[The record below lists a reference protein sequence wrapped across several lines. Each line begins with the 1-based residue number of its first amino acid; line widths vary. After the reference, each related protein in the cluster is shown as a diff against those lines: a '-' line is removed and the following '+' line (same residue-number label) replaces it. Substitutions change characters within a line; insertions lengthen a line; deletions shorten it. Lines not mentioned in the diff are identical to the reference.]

1 MFSEEIKN
9 CEGSKTASHYEAYNK
24 ETGIPIVCG
33 SIGDIVRFFHQ
44 IKETLKISEPED
56 NRKVY
61 DEKAA
66 KNCPS
71 YLIWSIFTRK
81 RELQKVQSLEKK
93 PNNSEGKTLK
103 L

>member
-1 MFSEEIKN
+1 MRFSKSRFPIRIIIFDELELIIFLSQ
-9 CEGSKTASHYEAYNK
+9 GLTLSTASL
-24 ETGIPIVCG
+24 V
-33 SIGDIVRFFHQ
+33 FHQ
-44 IKETLKISEPED
+44 IKDILQISEPED

>member
-1 MFSEEIKN
+1 MWFN
-9 CEGSKTASHYEAYNK
+9 WRFCT
-24 ETGIPIVCG
+24 
-33 SIGDIVRFFHQ
+33 FFHQ
-44 IKETLKISEPED
+44 IKDILQISEPED